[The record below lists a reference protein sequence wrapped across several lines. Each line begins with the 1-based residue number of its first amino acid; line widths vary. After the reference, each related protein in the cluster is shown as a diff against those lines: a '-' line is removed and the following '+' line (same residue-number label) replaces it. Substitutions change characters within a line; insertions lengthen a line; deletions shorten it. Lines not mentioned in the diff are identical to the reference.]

1 MTSNALFYQAGAEL
15 PLISHAQGIYMW
27 DTLGKRYIDGCSGA
41 ITCSLGHQHPAVT
54 AAMKAQLDQVAFS
67 YRTQF
72 ESQVAIDL
80 GDALVALTEAQL
92 HKVFFVGSGSEAVES
107 AMKLARQYFYDRGE
121 PQRQRFVSLRPSYH
135 GSTLGALGL
144 TGYEPLE
151 RPYEDLI
158 TPSVKVP
165 SPDFYRF
172 KEADIETH
180 VEAVLSQ
187 TEAAMAAQ
195 PEDSIVAF
203 VLEPVGGASTGARML
218 NKRYVEGI
226 RTLCDRFGC
235 LLIMDEVLS
244 GLGRTGEWFAWQ
256 HWGVCPDILVLAK
269 GMGAG
274 YYPVAGILAKGD
286 LVDQVQNQGG
296 FMHGHTYAGNPLACT
311 TGLAVIRAMQ
321 NEGILDNVRELGIYL
336 RQQLDQLKARYDFI
350 GDVRGIGFLQG
361 VELVQSQGSKAPF
374 PAEFNAFSKIT
385 AIARE
390 KGLLIYPRR
399 CLNGVEGDHFLVTP
413 PLNTTRAEIDEMMTL
428 LDQALAEFS
437 RILP

>member
-15 PLISHAQGIYMW
+15 PLISHAKGIYMW
-27 DTLGKRYIDGCSGA
+27 DTQGKRYIDGCSGA
-41 ITCSLGHQHPAVT
+41 ITCSLGHQHPTVT

-151 RPYEDLI
+151 RPYADLI

-172 KEADIETH
+172 KEADIAAH
-180 VEAVLSQ
+180 IEAVLLQ
-187 TEAAMAAQ
+187 TEMAMAAQ
-195 PEDSIVAF
+195 PEGSIVAF

-218 NKRYVEGI
+218 NKRYVEGV
-226 RTLCDRFGC
+226 RALCDRFGC

-244 GLGRTGEWFAWQ
+244 GIGRTGEWFAWQ
-256 HWGVCPDILVLAK
+256 HWGICPDILVLAK

-274 YYPVAGILAKGD
+274 YYPVAGIMAKAE

-296 FMHGHTYAGNPLACT
+296 FMHGHTYAGNPLACA
-311 TGLAVIRAMQ
+311 TGLAVIRAMH
-321 NEGILDNVRELGIYL
+321 NENIVDNVREQGVYL
-336 RQQLDQLKARYDFI
+336 RQQLELLKTRYDFI

-361 VELVQSQGSKAPF
+361 VELVQSQDTKAPF
-374 PAEFNAFSKIT
+374 PAAFNAFSKIT
-385 AIARE
+385 EIARE